1 MLCGSYA
8 VQECERRL
16 QNMLSSSSAQH
27 HAKTSSATQLCVD
40 VQGRLEELNAK
51 VAVLASESDAAR
63 RRTPAHRA
71 EIEPDLAASW
81 REQLEHTAA
90 RLARQIEA
98 QQQESMA
105 RANAQQERIEVS
117 PSCARQPCHSAA
129 RSACVARAPK
139 HCGTAEMS

>member
-1 MLCGSYA
+1 MLCGFYA

-81 REQLEHTAA
+81 REQPRVLK
-90 RLARQIEA
+90 RF
-98 QQQESMA
+98 SDFG
-105 RANAQQERIEVS
+105 EV
-117 PSCARQPCHSAA
+117 
-129 RSACVARAPK
+129 V
-139 HCGTAEMS
+139 T